1 MIHNNINESGSLS
14 LGQRGLLA
22 GLNGM
27 AVGGRRRI
35 TIQLR
40 LVCEE
45 YGTEVANPKIS
56 CGLVS
61 SDRKG
66 EGGRAVYKEMLVI
79 EATLTAFCI
88 SVFRGSRQADEI
100 GCRNSETPR
109 RDSSDPIWH
118 FYYTEPFSL

>member
-66 EGGRAVYKEMLVI
+66 EGGQGSLQGNACHRSDSHRFLY
-79 EATLTAFCI
+79 
-88 SVFRGSRQADEI
+88 FRFPWQ
-100 GCRNSETPR
+100 
-109 RDSSDPIWH
+109 
-118 FYYTEPFSL
+118 